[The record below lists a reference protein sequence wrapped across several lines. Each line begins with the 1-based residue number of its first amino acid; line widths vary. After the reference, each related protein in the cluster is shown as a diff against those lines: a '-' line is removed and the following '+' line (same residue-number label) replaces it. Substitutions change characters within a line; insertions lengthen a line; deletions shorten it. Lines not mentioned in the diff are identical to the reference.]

1 MGSTAGTAG
10 TATGSAPA
18 RRGGEVRIVL
28 GLTCQLLAVLLMN
41 QALFPL
47 FDGVFTYTRDICIV
61 FSAVC
66 LIVLSVGVMRRPRL
80 ARGRTF
86 DRACCA
92 AAPVAFA
99 GVVFGVLLHMPA
111 LARAGGLRCGALPQL
126 GVGRRQLGGRLA
138 SG

>member
-1 MGSTAGTAG
+1 MGSTADTAG
-10 TATGSAPA
+10 AATGSALA
-18 RRGGEVRIVL
+18 RWGGEVRIVL

-66 LIVLSVGVMRRPRL
+66 LIALSVGVMRQPRL

-86 DRACCA
+86 DRACY
-92 AAPVAFA
+92 VEI
-99 GVVFGVLLHMPA
+99 G
-111 LARAGGLRCGALPQL
+111 RAH
-126 GVGRRQLGGRLA
+126 V
-138 SG
+138 